1 MQSFGRFAMKK
12 RAWLVLALG
21 LTALIALIAIFGY
34 AAIVRAQQI
43 ESEIMAI
50 HESYLRTDSYL
61 RDIATE
67 MDRAGLLVRDY
78 LLDPSPTSAAVHRQ
92 QLLEI
97 QSPLDEQLSTLEQN
111 LGADATPALKRL
123 RAEVQAYWESLDPI
137 FEWTPKEKASRGEAF
152 LQKKVLPSW
161 HAVVELGHEIMK
173 VNAANVRAE
182 QQRLQASGRR
192 LQSFLRRMLM
202 ICLGLGVVV
211 AFLSIQRFVVLENRA
226 DAQRGQIENAEQE
239 LRMLSRSL
247 VLAQETER
255 KALSRELH
263 DAVGQTL
270 TGLSM
275 ELGNLEI
282 DGAGLSGGFRDH
294 LEAANRLNH
303 ETLRLVRDLA
313 MGLRPAMLDD
323 IGLAAALEW
332 QGRQFSRQSGVPVSV
347 DADGELDGLPE
358 THRTC
363 IFRVVQEALTN
374 CARHANAKNIRVS
387 VHGADD
393 TVSVTIE
400 DDGLGFDPE
409 GTLGSGIGLVGL
421 RERVR
426 ELNGSVTI
434 QSRLGDGTS
443 LRVSVPVEREVTA

>member
-1 MQSFGRFAMKK
+1 MKK
-12 RAWLVLALG
+12 RAWLVLIFG
-21 LTALIALIAIFGY
+21 FTALIALIAIFGY
-34 AAIVRAQQI
+34 TAIVRAQEI

-50 HESYLRTDSYL
+50 HESYLRTDTYL
-61 RDIATE
+61 RNIATE

-111 LGADATPALKRL
+111 LGAEATPALKRL
-123 RAEVQAYWESLDPI
+123 RAEVQAYWDSLDPI
-137 FEWTPKEKASRGEAF
+137 FEWTPQEKPSRGEAF

-161 HAVVELGHEIMK
+161 HAVVELGNEIMK

-182 QQRLQASGRR
+182 QQRLQASEER
-192 LQSFLRRMLM
+192 LQSFLRRMLV
-202 ICLGLGVVV
+202 ICLGLGALV
-211 AFLSIQRFVVLENRA
+211 AVLSIHRFVHLENRA
-226 DAQRGQIENAEQE
+226 DEQRKRIENAEQE

-247 VLAQETER
+247 VLAQEAER

-282 DGAGLSGGFRDH
+282 EGASLAGGFRDH
-294 LEAANRLNH
+294 LESAKRLNH

-332 QGRQFSRQSGVPVSV
+332 QGRQFSRQIGVPVIV
-347 DADGELDGLPE
+347 DTDGELDELPE
-358 THRTC
+358 AHRTC

-374 CARHANAKNIRVS
+374 CARHAKPKNIRVR
-387 VHGADD
+387 VHGADESVSL
-393 TVSVTIE
+393 TVE
-400 DDGLGFDPE
+400 DDGRGFDPD
-409 GTLGSGIGLVGL
+409 GALGSGIGLVGL

-426 ELNGSVTI
+426 ELNGSVTM
-434 QSRLGDGTS
+434 QSRAGGGTT
-443 LRVSVPVEREVTA
+443 LKVSVPVERGVAA